1 MLDQKGINL
10 ASFTKRISR
19 RIIERWNWRFSR
31 SGNPRL
37 TIVSQFFPPDFAA
50 TGQLLSDLSNRL
62 AAEGL
67 QVQVLTGMPAYAFN
81 KNISTPPKVEFR
93 PGVFIRRTS
102 SSAFWPKKIKG
113 RAFNGLLFC
122 FRMFSRLLRYSRRGD
137 LLLFTT
143 EPAFLPVVGWIT
155 HKLTGAPYVYL
166 VYDLYP
172 DVLVDLKVLSAKHFV
187 VRIWQALNRLILR
200 DAREVIVLSKPMRE
214 RVFSQLGERS
224 GKVNIISS
232 WADDKAITPISKN
245 SNWFAIK
252 NDLVDKFCVVYSG
265 NQGRC
270 HDMVTIA
277 AAALAL
283 RNETNIVFLF
293 IGSGAQ
299 NKRLK
304 DLCAEWCLNNCRFLP
319 YQDYE
324 DLPYSL
330 SSADLALVTLAVKA
344 EGLVAPSKLYG
355 HLAAGTPVGIVSPA
369 NSYLKN
375 LVDSYGFGKWF
386 ANGDAAGLAAWIKH
400 LSQNPMELKRLRKL
414 SRTYSVTQSSP
425 DVVVPQYMDLFWR
438 HLPKSKIEKVLRVPF
453 GENRATNDRSV
464 S

>member
-1 MLDQKGINL
+1 
-10 ASFTKRISR
+10 
-19 RIIERWNWRFSR
+19 
-31 SGNPRL
+31 
-37 TIVSQFFPPDFAA
+37 
-50 TGQLLSDLSNRL
+50 L

-81 KNISTPPKVEFR
+81 KNKPFPSKVEFR
-93 PGVFIRRTS
+93 PGVFIRRTR

-172 DVLVDLKVLSAKHFV
+172 DVLVDLNVLSAKHV
-187 VRIWQALNRLILR
+187 IVRVWQVLNRLILS
-200 DAREVIVLSKPMRE
+200 DAREVIVLSEPMRD
-214 RVFSQLGERS
+214 RVFSQLGEKS
-224 GKVNIISS
+224 SKVNIISS
-232 WADDKAITPISKN
+232 WADDKMIAPISKDA
-245 SNWFAIK
+245 NWFAIK

-277 AAALAL
+277 ATALAL
-283 RNETNIVFLF
+283 RHEKNIVFLF
-293 IGSGAQ
+293 IGSGPQ
-299 NKRLK
+299 NQRLR
-304 DLCAEWCLNNCRFLP
+304 DLCDEWCLDNCHFLP

-324 DLPYSL
+324 DIPYSL

-355 HLAAGTPVGIVSPA
+355 HLAAGTPVGIVSPD
-369 NSYLKN
+369 NSYLKT
-375 LVDSYGFGKWF
+375 LVDTYGFGKWF
-386 ANGDAAGLAAWIKH
+386 ANGDAAGLAAWIKY
-400 LSQNPMELKRLRKL
+400 LGESPAELKELRKL
-414 SRTYSVTQSSP
+414 SRTYSIFHSSP
-425 DVVVPQYMDLFWR
+425 NVVVPKYMDLFLK
-438 HLPKSKIEKVLRVPF
+438 HLPKEKTGKVVTISF
-453 GENRATNDRSV
+453 DRKWLTDDKSV